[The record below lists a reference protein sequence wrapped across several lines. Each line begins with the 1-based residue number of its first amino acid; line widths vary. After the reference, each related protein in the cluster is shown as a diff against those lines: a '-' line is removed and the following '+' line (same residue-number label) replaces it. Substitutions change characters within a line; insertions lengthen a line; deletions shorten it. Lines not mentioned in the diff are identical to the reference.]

1 MTLHEFKL
9 LTDENIDNE
18 VLIFLR
24 DEGFDV
30 FDIKEER
37 LFSIS
42 DRNILE
48 FAYQN
53 QRVVISQDSDFGTL
67 IFREQLPFFGVIF
80 LRPGHQSPDTHI
92 QTIKDILQANIDYTS
107 PFILVAENSGQSVRI
122 RYRALT

>member
-37 LFSIS
+37 LFSIP

-53 QRVVISQDSDFGTL
+53 QRVVISQDRLHFSIYSRCRKLRTICQNQISCFDLIAIFSL
-67 IFREQLPFFGVIF
+67 IFYKKMSERDP
-80 LRPGHQSPDTHI
+80 
-92 QTIKDILQANIDYTS
+92 
-107 PFILVAENSGQSVRI
+107 SV
-122 RYRALT
+122 

>member
-24 DEGFDV
+24 DEDFDV

-53 QRVVISQDSDFGTL
+53 QRVVISQD
-67 IFREQLPFFGVIF
+67 
-80 LRPGHQSPDTHI
+80 
-92 QTIKDILQANIDYTS
+92 
-107 PFILVAENSGQSVRI
+107 
-122 RYRALT
+122 RYSSSKHRLHFSIHCRC